1 MMKLIRLKSKM
12 SDDYILN
19 IIQKRKGENF
29 LGVFRCARCGT
40 VHQMGCKY
48 KGKKGREY
56 KICFDCQFEAKK
68 HLIDSAKNSDRHF
81 SKVIYTPMGNKR

>member
-1 MMKLIRLKSKM
+1 
-12 SDDYILN
+12 
-19 IIQKRKGENF
+19 
-29 LGVFRCARCGT
+29 
-40 VHQMGCKY
+40 MGCKY